1 MAGPSLMTVK
11 PPYYGV
17 RQAATLAGVG
27 YSSLM
32 HWVREQAIPS
42 YFELD
47 RREAS
52 DGRRGWV
59 RQRDLTIDP
68 ETGVPKDAIQGKP
81 VYVDINEVRA
91 FLERRAREKKGL
103 V

>member
-11 PPYYGV
+11 PPYYGA

-27 YSSLM
+27 YSTLM
-32 HWVREQAIPS
+32 HWIREQAIPS
-42 YFELD
+42 YFELE
-47 RREAS
+47 REEAS

-59 RQRDLTIDP
+59 RKRDLRIDP
-68 ETGVPKDAIQGKP
+68 ETGKAKDVVQGKP
-81 VYVDINEVRA
+81 VYVDINELRE

-103 V
+103 L